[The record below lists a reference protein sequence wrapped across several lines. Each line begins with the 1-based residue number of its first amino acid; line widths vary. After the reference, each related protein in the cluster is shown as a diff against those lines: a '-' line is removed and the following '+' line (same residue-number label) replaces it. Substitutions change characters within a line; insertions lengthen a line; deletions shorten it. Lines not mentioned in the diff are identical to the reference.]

1 MCAPLAASAGARARL
16 GHSRLC
22 SEPLRKEFA
31 VRTASA
37 LRVVVVGAVSLVV
50 SKLSACGH
58 HELRLARYTI
68 PWTAAPLTYLL
79 AHLHT
84 ACWQVAEQ

>member
-1 MCAPLAASAGARARL
+1 M
-16 GHSRLC
+16 
-22 SEPLRKEFA
+22 
-31 VRTASA
+31 RTASA

-68 PWTAAPLTYLL
+68 PRTAAPLTYLL

-84 ACWQVAEQ
+84 TCWQMAEQ